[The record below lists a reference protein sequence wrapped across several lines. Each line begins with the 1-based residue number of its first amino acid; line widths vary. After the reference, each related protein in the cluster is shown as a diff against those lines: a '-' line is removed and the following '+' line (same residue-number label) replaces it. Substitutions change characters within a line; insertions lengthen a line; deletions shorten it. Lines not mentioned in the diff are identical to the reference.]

1 MNADNGTRYFSHNCD
16 NLFVSVFPSVC
27 QSVCLYV
34 PLAWIAICHV
44 LQDASHHTAALPWL
58 GMLMSCCNCIVQ
70 AIGKLSGH
78 WKLLYTVNSEL
89 TGLLGLGRLPGVEIG
104 EISQNVIAS
113 TLSITNTVT
122 IGGLVSRT
130 AFSAKAAFEIQSPK
144 RIQVIWFPCP
154 PHVLYF
160 DQRRVWTTMLAL
172 CAQHDSIHLMFR

>member
-1 MNADNGTRYFSHNCD
+1 M
-16 NLFVSVFPSVC
+16 
-27 QSVCLYV
+27 

-44 LQDASHHTAALPWL
+44 LQAASHHIAAMPWL
-58 GMLMSCCNCIVQ
+58 RMLMSCCNCIVQ

-130 AFSAKAAFEIQSPK
+130 AFSAKAACEIQSPK
-144 RIQVIWFPCP
+144 RIQVDWLPCP
-154 PHVLYF
+154 PHVPYSDNGVF
-160 DQRRVWTTMLAL
+160 GPQCWRCVCSMTPY
-172 CAQHDSIHLMFR
+172 I